1 MILNWFQYAWV
12 PFSGTDIGTL
22 LKVSFRDSCHGEKL
36 SIFHTMWFLCDY
48 YLYDCEPPICMGRFS
63 ISMDDSLIEQV
74 DLEST
79 SRNISRSDWINDACK
94 DYMARISGLSGILPT
109 TSQIPFIKEST
120 LQIEHNMKDY
130 ESTYQT
136 YSLTASEYLNFGFD
150 VVDAWAERDRNKIAM
165 IWTDQSGAEK
175 YYTFRDIK
183 QKSNQIVNMFLKY
196 DIKKGDRV
204 LVMLHSV
211 PEWWFALVAL
221 MKIGAPFI
229 PAPAMLTEKDLAYR
243 INAARVKM
251 VITDEENADKVEAI
265 CSQCPCLAKRMLI
278 DSDREGWISYRKELD
293 YPAPVSSHII
303 NLDGVEKTKPSDPM
317 LIFFS
322 SGTTGN
328 PKMVVHTQS
337 YALGHIATARFWHDL
352 KPNDLHFTV
361 SDTGWGKAAWGK
373 LYGQW
378 IIGAAVFV
386 YDYRNKFNATELLP
400 LIEKYGITSFCAP
413 PTIYRM
419 LVMAD
424 LKKYDFTEL
433 RHCTSAGEMINP
445 EVIRSWERMTGRAIY
460 EGYGQTETTLVIA
473 TFPCMEPKY
482 GSMGKP
488 CPGWRVEIH
497 NEEGKPAPIG
507 EEGSI
512 AINLAT
518 RPYGFFTEYVD
529 NPQANEESFRN
540 GYYYTGD
547 RAYVDSDGYFWFVG
561 RDDDVI
567 KSSGYRIGPF
577 EVENVLIEHPAVIES
592 AVIGVPDIIR
602 GFIVKAFVVLNEGYE
617 PSDALVR
624 ELQKHVKEATAPYKY
639 PRQIEFVESLPKTIS
654 GKIKRKDLRERE
666 QQKGM

>member
-1 MILNWFQYAWV
+1 
-12 PFSGTDIGTL
+12 
-22 LKVSFRDSCHGEKL
+22 
-36 SIFHTMWFLCDY
+36 
-48 YLYDCEPPICMGRFS
+48 MGRFS
-63 ISMDDSLIEQV
+63 VSMDDSFIEQV

-94 DYMARISGLSGILPT
+94 EYMARISGLSGILPT
-109 TSQIPFIKEST
+109 TPKLSLIKEPT
-120 LQIEHNMKDY
+120 EQIEHNMKDY
-130 ESTYQT
+130 DSTYQT
-136 YSLTASEYLNFGFD
+136 FSITAPEYLNFGFD

-165 IWTDQSGAEK
+165 VWTDQNGAEK
-175 YYTFRDIK
+175 FFTFRDL
-183 QKSNQIVNMFLKY
+183 QRKSNQIVNMFLKY

-204 LVMLHSV
+204 LVMLHRV

-221 MKIGAPFI
+221 MKIGAPYI
-229 PAPAMLTEKDLAYR
+229 PAPTMLTEKDLAYR
-243 INAARVKM
+243 INASRAKM
-251 VITDEENADKVEAI
+251 IITDEENADKVEAI
-265 CSQCPCLAKRMLI
+265 CSQCSSLSKRMLV

-293 YPAPVSSHII
+293 YPAPVSSKII
-303 NLDGVEKTKPSDPM
+303 NLDGMEKTKPTDPM

-322 SGTTGN
+322 SGTTGD

-373 LYGQW
+373 LFGQW

-386 YDYRNKFNATELLP
+386 YDYRSKFNATELLP

-424 LKKYDFTEL
+424 LKKYDFSEL
-433 RHCTSAGEMINP
+433 RHCVSAGEMINP
-445 EVIRSWERMTGRAIY
+445 EVIRAWKEMTGKTIF

-473 TFPCMEPKY
+473 NFPCMEPRY

-488 CPGWRVEIH
+488 CPGWIVELH
-497 NEEGKPAPIG
+497 NEEGKPVPVG

-512 AINLAT
+512 AIKLTT
-518 RPYGFFTEYVD
+518 RPHGFFTEYVD

-577 EVENVLIEHPAVIES
+577 EVENVLMEHPGVMEC

-602 GFIVKAFVVLNEGYE
+602 GFIVKAFVILKEGYE

-624 ELQKHVKEATAPYKY
+624 EMQKHVKEVTAPYKY

-666 QQKGM
+666 LQKDKK

>member
-1 MILNWFQYAWV
+1 
-12 PFSGTDIGTL
+12 
-22 LKVSFRDSCHGEKL
+22 
-36 SIFHTMWFLCDY
+36 
-48 YLYDCEPPICMGRFS
+48 MGRFS
-63 ISMDDSLIEQV
+63 ISMDDALVEQI
-74 DLEST
+74 DFEGT
-79 SRNISRSDWINDACK
+79 SQNISRSDWINDACK
-94 DYMARISGLSGILPT
+94 EYMTRNSGFSGILPAAAKSSIIHEKVQT
-109 TSQIPFIKEST
+109 
-120 LQIEHNMKDY
+120 IEHNMKDY
-130 ESTYQT
+130 ESTYQAF
-136 YSLTASEYLNFGFD
+136 SITAPEYLNFGFD

-165 IWTDQSGAEK
+165 VWTDQNGAEK
-175 YYTFRDIK
+175 FITFRDL
-183 QKSNQIVNMFLKY
+183 QRKSNQIVNMFLKY

-204 LVMLHSV
+204 LIMLHRV
-211 PEWWFALVAL
+211 PEWWFALIAL
-221 MKIGAPFI
+221 MKIGAPYI
-229 PAPAMLTEKDLAYR
+229 PAPTMLTEKDLAYR
-243 INAARVKM
+243 INASHAKM
-251 VITDEENADKVEAI
+251 IITDEENADKVEAI
-265 CSQCPCLAKRMLI
+265 CSQCPSLSKRMLV

-293 YPAPVSSHII
+293 YPAPVSSKII
-303 NLDGVEKTKPSDPM
+303 NLDGVEKTKPTDPM

-322 SGTTGN
+322 SGTTGD

-337 YALGHIATARFWHDL
+337 YALGHIVTARFWHDL
-352 KPNDLHFTV
+352 RPNDLHYTV
-361 SDTGWGKAAWGK
+361 SDTGWGKAAWGI
-373 LYGQW
+373 LFGQW

-433 RHCTSAGEMINP
+433 RHCISAGEMINP
-445 EVIRSWERMTGRAIY
+445 EVIRAWKEMTGKTIY
-460 EGYGQTETTLVIA
+460 EGYGQTETTLVLA

-488 CPGWRVEIH
+488 CPGWHVEIH
-497 NEEGKPAPIG
+497 TEDGKKAPVG

-512 AINLAT
+512 AIKVDP
-518 RPYGFFTEYVD
+518 RPHGFFTEYVD

-567 KSSGYRIGPF
+567 KASGYRIGPF
-577 EVENVLIEHPAVIES
+577 EVENVLMEHPAVMEC

-602 GFIVKAFVVLNEGYE
+602 GFVVKAFIVLKNGYT
-617 PSDALVR
+617 PSDTLVR
-624 ELQKHVKEATAPYKY
+624 EIQKHVKEVTAPYKY

-654 GKIKRKDLRERE
+654 GKIKRKDLREQE
-666 QQKGM
+666 SKKNK